1 MQQPDIPVAARG
13 SLNDWPVPLAA
24 EMLKRLRRCLQV
36 RCRPASLEIRCMLH
50 ELTIERWV
58 RRALGNTSRKGRC
71 GTPQSTRAR
80 GASPTTTWQAWRIRV
95 LVALLLAAV
104 PCSVA
109 SAADL
114 KGMWLVEGGGAAVEM
129 FDCADRLCAR
139 IVWLEYPRDETGQRK
154 IDRMNPNEALRQR
167 PLCGLTVLTGLRL
180 AEADRWEAGAFYNP
194 QTGLTYGFAM
204 KVESADVLVAR
215 AYIAIPV
222 FGETQVLRR
231 VPALPAD
238 GRCLPSH

>member
-1 MQQPDIPVAARG
+1 MSRG
-13 SLNDWPVPLAA
+13 KIASETTQA
-24 EMLKRLRRCLQV
+24 EPCLDPSTAP
-36 RCRPASLEIRCMLH
+36 CTRPAQYP
-50 ELTIERWV
+50 
-58 RRALGNTSRKGRC
+58 RAMN
-71 GTPQSTRAR
+71 
-80 GASPTTTWQAWRIRV
+80 WHAWRVRV
-95 LVALLLAAV
+95 LVALLLATA

-109 SAADL
+109 PAADL

-154 IDRMNPNEALRQR
+154 IDRMNPTEALRQR

-180 AEADRWEAGAFYNP
+180 AEADRWEAGSFYNP
-194 QTGLTYGFAM
+194 QTGLSYGFAM

-215 AYIAIPV
+215 AYIAIPI

-231 VPALPAD
+231 VSALPAD
-238 GRCLPSH
+238 GRCLLPH